1 MPFLTFRALMLLGAV
16 MAPLGCAGDSSPLD
30 VRADALE
37 RSIAE
42 AWRRDGATISA
53 TTEAGS
59 AHDVA
64 APALDDDADLND
76 LLAHAALNNAGLEAA
91 FTEWKAALERLPQ
104 VRAMPDPRF
113 TYGVFINEVETRVGP
128 QQHRLAIAQTFP
140 WFGELDLRESAAGAT
155 AAVAYERYQTVKLE
169 LFRRVKDAHYQRADL
184 EREIEITGENIGL
197 LEQLERIAVDRYRRG
212 LANHADVIRLQ
223 IELEK
228 VQDHLRVLEDRRRP
242 LDATLNAALNREP
255 DASLPDAGDLPR
267 MTLDADEASL
277 RQWCLRSN
285 PELRGI
291 EHRIEQGRIATQLAQ
306 IDAYPDLTFGLDYIV
321 TGEAANS
328 GLSESSDDPLVAS
341 VSFNL
346 PLAHEKYDAGIREA
360 IARRYAT
367 ARAKQEAERQLLARL
382 ESSLYAFRTAERQ
395 ITLYGV
401 TLIPKARQALD
412 ATLSAYQTGSAP
424 FLDILEAQRELLE
437 LELMHVRALAARAR
451 ELAQLEALTGVDLP
465 RTPDQDS
472 STSDETS
479 DSP

>member
-1 MPFLTFRALMLLGAV
+1 MPSPPYRALILLGAV
-16 MAPLGCAGDSSPLD
+16 VVPFGCTGGSSPLE

-37 RSIAE
+37 RSIAR
-42 AWRRDGATISA
+42 AWRQDGAS
-53 TTEAGS
+53 
-59 AHDVA
+59 V
-64 APALDDDADLND
+64 ALDTETPVANDGAKTLDADADLGD

-91 FTEWKAALERLPQ
+91 FAHWKAALERLPQ

-128 QQHRLAIAQTFP
+128 QQHRLAITQTFP
-140 WFGELDLRESAAGAT
+140 WFGELDLRESAAGED
-155 AAVAYERYQTVKLE
+155 AAVAYEQYLGVRLE
-169 LFRRVKDAHYQRADL
+169 LFRRIKDAQYQRADL

-255 DASLPDAGDLPR
+255 DAPLPAAGDLPR
-267 MTLDADEASL
+267 MALDTDEDSL
-277 RQWCLRSN
+277 RQWCLRNN
-285 PELRGI
+285 PELRAI
-291 EHRIEQGRIATQLAQ
+291 EHRIEQGRISTQLAR
-306 IDAYPDLTFGLDYIV
+306 IDANPDLTFGLDYIV
-321 TGEAANS
+321 TGEAADS
-328 GLSESSDDPLVAS
+328 SLSESGDDPLVAS

-346 PLAHEKYDAGIREA
+346 PLAREKYDAGIREA
-360 IARRYAT
+360 ITRRYAT
-367 ARAKQEAERQLLARL
+367 AREKLEAEHRLLAQL
-382 ESSLYAFRTAERQ
+382 EASLYAYRTAERQ

-451 ELAQLEALTGVDLP
+451 ELAQLDALTGVDLP
-465 RTPDQDS
+465 RTPDPAS
-472 STSDETS
+472 PPPDETS
-479 DSP
+479 ESP